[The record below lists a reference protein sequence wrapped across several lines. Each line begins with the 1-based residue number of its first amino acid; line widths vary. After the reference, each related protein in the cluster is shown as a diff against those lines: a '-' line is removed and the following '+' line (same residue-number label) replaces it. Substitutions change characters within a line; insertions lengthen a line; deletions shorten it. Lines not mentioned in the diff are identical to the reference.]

1 MSTTVCPQWVIIYLE
16 RCSSRR
22 WRCCGCR
29 INGCLCRLL
38 PTNHLDSVRK
48 SGLGTPDLDLLRSSL
63 SVNIMPDW
71 MLIFKSKTALTPPG
85 HVRSSR
91 ERKKQW
97 LGSPGRFRSCL
108 DGHGP
113 ARRETARFTPCA
125 PRRPYPRGNPG
136 PKSPSKFPARHARPG
151 FPY

>member
-48 SGLGTPDLDLLRSSL
+48 SGLGTPDLDLFRSAR
-63 SVNIMPDW
+63 SVNIIPDW
-71 MLIFKSKTALTPPG
+71 LLISRARRPLHLPAMSG
-85 HVRSSR
+85 HPASERSS
-91 ERKKQW
+91 
-97 LGSPGRFRSCL
+97 GSPRRFRSCL

-113 ARRETARFTPCA
+113 ARRETARFTPCT
-125 PRRPYPRGNPG
+125 PRRPYTRGIPG
-136 PKSPSKFPARHARPG
+136 PKSPSESPARHARPG
-151 FPY
+151 FPF